1 MTVALAG
8 FLMGF
13 IGSMPISGPISLLVF
28 HRGML
33 ARYQEGWTIGLGGA
47 LAEGAYCALAILGL
61 SAMHERFTFL
71 EPLTRGLGILLL
83 FAIGLYFTCA
93 RQENPEA
100 SSVAQPPAAK
110 WVGQFCLG
118 LSVAALNPTLI
129 LTWSAAVAMLY
140 SITNLTFHTYDWI
153 GFAASVVV
161 GIVAWFSAVLALLR
175 RFTGRFPFSTLQMV
189 IRSIGVLLVVT
200 SVIWAA
206 SMLFG

>member
-1 MTVALAG
+1 
-8 FLMGF
+8 
-13 IGSMPISGPISLLVF
+13 
-28 HRGML
+28 
-33 ARYQEGWTIGLGGA
+33 
-47 LAEGAYCALAILGL
+47 
-61 SAMHERFTFL
+61 MHERFIFL
-71 EPLTRGLGILLL
+71 EPLARGLGILLL

-93 RQENPEA
+93 RQENPKA

-206 SMLFG
+206 SMLFD